1 MKYCVACLLLLF
13 TTIFVVMAEEG
24 LSKSKISELTVRA
37 KNKDYAAVWQLAA
50 YYRTNNDLKSPEE
63 LLKKYTSPIGFEKIP
78 PKDSVDYL
86 KCLLET
92 AHLRALKDDVSGALA
107 LLSWAEGRNN
117 DFQRAVSCLKYA
129 EILLDLGEF
138 ERADAYLKNVR
149 EITVKNIKEENTAG
163 AALGQGGE
171 TLDTDAVWRELQD
184 KSVILSYEIE
194 AEQLKEKFG
203 AGYSLYVKLRRM
215 QNTVKRLKVP
225 RYQKEALKLADE
237 IIATDPAS
245 QFAAAAG
252 YLKGEILADKLT
264 DKSPAEEIKTVK
276 DYLGKFVKTQ
286 PDGLY
291 HGEALML
298 LGKISL
304 EIEWNA
310 KDAEK
315 YYSQALDYFQKSREK
330 RDAMSLYAA
339 MSDDLKKQT
348 APVQKPATLN
358 QWKRIEY
365 HDEDPLKLYNTANAP
380 VWYVSDK
387 EKNCIFALGFIAF
400 SDEKFDVA
408 ETYWDLVKN
417 YSSDDDIIDEK
428 SPATVY
434 KRLLKACRL
443 RGMMFWPEEKEPIK
457 DADMRLKFQY
467 AEYLALLEKFSE
479 SIDSFK
485 DLVRKC
491 RNDDSKAIA
500 IVGIAFSN
508 SLWFEDKTHQ
518 TSFSYY
524 KQVIDNKK
532 LSKSAIY
539 GRALMECG
547 KLFMGTVG
555 GERNALPLFAQYLT
569 LFKNGRYVR
578 EAEYRTAC
586 CYISEGKINKA
597 KEVYQKL
604 KNGKDAYE
612 FFLEGRI
619 AEYENNKNNKEL

>member
-1 MKYCVACLLLLF
+1 MKYCVAFIILLVTPF
-13 TTIFVVMAEEG
+13 IVIMAEEE
-24 LSKSKISELTVRA
+24 LSKSKISELTVRD
-37 KNKDYAAVWQLAA
+37 KNKEYAAVWQLAA
-50 YYRTNNDLKSPEE
+50 YYRGNNDLKSAEE

-78 PKDSVDYL
+78 QKDSVDYL

-92 AHLRALKDDVSGALA
+92 AHLRALKDDVPGALA

-171 TLDTDAVWRELQD
+171 TLDTDAAWRELQD

-203 AGYSLYVKLRRM
+203 ASYSLYVKLRRM

-252 YLKGEILADKLT
+252 YLKGEILEDKLT
-264 DKSPAEEIKTVK
+264 DKSSAEEIKTVK

-400 SDEKFDVA
+400 SD
-408 ETYWDLVKN
+408 
-417 YSSDDDIIDEK
+417 
-428 SPATVY
+428 
-434 KRLLKACRL
+434 
-443 RGMMFWPEEKEPIK
+443 
-457 DADMRLKFQY
+457 
-467 AEYLALLEKFSE
+467 
-479 SIDSFK
+479 
-485 DLVRKC
+485 
-491 RNDDSKAIA
+491 
-500 IVGIAFSN
+500 
-508 SLWFEDKTHQ
+508 
-518 TSFSYY
+518 
-524 KQVIDNKK
+524 
-532 LSKSAIY
+532 
-539 GRALMECG
+539 
-547 KLFMGTVG
+547 
-555 GERNALPLFAQYLT
+555 
-569 LFKNGRYVR
+569 
-578 EAEYRTAC
+578 
-586 CYISEGKINKA
+586 
-597 KEVYQKL
+597 
-604 KNGKDAYE
+604 
-612 FFLEGRI
+612 
-619 AEYENNKNNKEL
+619 